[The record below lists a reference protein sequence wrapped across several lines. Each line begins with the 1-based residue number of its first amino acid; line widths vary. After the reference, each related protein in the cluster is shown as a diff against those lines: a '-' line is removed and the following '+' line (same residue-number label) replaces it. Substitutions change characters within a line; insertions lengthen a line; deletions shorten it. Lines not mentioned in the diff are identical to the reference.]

1 MVHSAEKFCN
11 NKIFWPPPISTTA
24 IPRSLTATPLI
35 NSIQCLGTNGG
46 TQMFFPFSKI
56 YSVNQLHII
65 FLDFFLF
72 KAFGGKQKVRNRVLV
87 GTNFT
92 SSFEL
97 TLWASET
104 PGMPVLTWCRPLT
117 SQRMTP
123 LEELRDLCTVTLFRR
138 STNWFAPHL
147 QRTLR
152 LSGLCSGLDIVQS
165 TRAW

>member
-35 NSIQCLGTNGG
+35 NSIQCLGMSGG

-87 GTNFT
+87 ETNFT

-97 TLWASET
+97 TL
-104 PGMPVLTWCRPLT
+104 
-117 SQRMTP
+117 
-123 LEELRDLCTVTLFRR
+123 
-138 STNWFAPHL
+138 
-147 QRTLR
+147 
-152 LSGLCSGLDIVQS
+152 
-165 TRAW
+165 